1 MADETSKLQE
11 VREEERERER
21 RWFLP
26 LEYKRLSERL

>member
-21 RWFLP
+21 WFLP
-26 LEYKRLSERL
+26 LEYKRLSEQL